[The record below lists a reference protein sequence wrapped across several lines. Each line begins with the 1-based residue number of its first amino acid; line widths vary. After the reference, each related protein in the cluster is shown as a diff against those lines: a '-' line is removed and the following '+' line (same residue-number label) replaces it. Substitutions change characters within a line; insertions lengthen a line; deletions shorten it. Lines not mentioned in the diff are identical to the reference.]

1 VSNSAIRLDFRISR
15 RIALWTF
22 GLGALAALAGAPAR
36 ANPIEF
42 RTWVRALRREAMSRG
57 ISART
62 FDAAM
67 AEVPQPVERVLELD
81 RRQPEQTLTF
91 PEYLARV
98 VTPQRIE
105 TGIARYRENLALLN
119 RVAAQYNVQP
129 RFIVALWG
137 IESGY
142 GQFTGGFNV
151 FAALAT
157 LAYDGRR
164 ASFFRDELLKAL
176 RIAERNRVAPR
187 TMRGS
192 WAGAMGQCQFM
203 PSSYLNFAVDFD
215 GDGRA
220 DIWQSL
226 PDVFASIANYL
237 ARSGWRGDET
247 WGREVVLPPGFDP
260 NQIEYTRI
268 TRSPAEW
275 QAMGVRRA
283 DGGPMPEGP
292 PAGLVQPD
300 GDGGPT
306 FFAYP
311 NFRVIMRWNRSFRFA
326 IAAGTLADSIAAG

>member
-1 VSNSAIRLDFRISR
+1 M
-15 RIALWTF
+15 
-22 GLGALAALAGAPAR
+22 
-36 ANPIEF
+36 ANPTQF
-42 RTWVRALRREAMSRG
+42 RTWVRELRREALSRG
-57 ISART
+57 VSART

-67 AEVPQPVERVLELD
+67 AEVPQPVDRVLELD

-105 TGIARYRENLALLN
+105 TGIARYRENLATLN
-119 RVAAQYNVQP
+119 RVGAQYGVQP

-151 FAALAT
+151 FAALTT

-164 ASFFRDELLKAL
+164 AAFFRGELFNAL
-176 RIAERNRVAPR
+176 RIAEQNRITPR
-187 TMRGS
+187 AMRGS

-215 GDGRA
+215 GDGRS
-220 DIWQSL
+220 DIWQSK
-226 PDVFASIANYL
+226 PDIFASIANYL

-247 WGREVVLPPGFDP
+247 WGREVVVPPGFDP
-260 NQIEYTRI
+260 SQVEYTRV
-268 TRSPAEW
+268 TRSPAAW
-275 QAMGVRRA
+275 QAMGVRRV
-283 DGGPMPEGP
+283 DGCPMPGGPE
-292 PAGLVQPD
+292 AGLVQPD
-300 GDGGPT
+300 GPAGPS

-326 IAAGTLADSIAAG
+326 IAVGTLADSIDAG

>member
-1 VSNSAIRLDFRISR
+1 LDFRISR
-15 RIALWTF
+15 RVA
-22 GLGALAALAGAPAR
+22 LGALAGLASRPAW
-36 ANPIEF
+36 ANPTEF
-42 RTWVRALRREAMSRG
+42 RAWVRELRRDALTHG
-57 ISART
+57 ISGRT

-67 AEVPQPVERVLELD
+67 AEVPQPVARILELD
-81 RRQPEQTLTF
+81 QRQPEQTLTF

-105 TGIARYRENLALLN
+105 TGIARYRENLPTLN
-119 RVAAQYNVQP
+119 RVAQHYSVQP

-151 FAALAT
+151 FAALTT

-164 ASFFRDELLKAL
+164 AAFFRDELFKAL
-176 RIAERNRVAPR
+176 RIAEQHRIQPR
-187 TMRGS
+187 EMRGS

-220 DIWQSL
+220 DIWQSK
-226 PDVFASIANYL
+226 PDIFASIANYL
-237 ARSGWRGDET
+237 SRSGWHGDES
-247 WGREVVLPPGFDP
+247 WGREVVLPRGFDP
-260 NQIEYTRI
+260 GQVEYQRVTR
-268 TRSPAEW
+268 TPAEW

-283 DGGPMPEGP
+283 DNGPMPAGP
-292 PAGLVQPD
+292 QAGLVQPD
-300 GDGGPT
+300 GADGPT

-326 IAAGTLADSIAAG
+326 IAAGTLADSIDAG